1 MKRVF
6 LVIYV
11 ILFSIFISID
21 SVNAQSYNINTVNG
35 TTITGCSFTIYDSG
49 GSGGN
54 YSANED
60 YSVTICSG
68 SSNNVRLTFVSFN
81 TESNYDMLYVYDGPN
96 TGSPEV
102 AGSPFSGSTLPSAIT
117 STGSCI
123 TIRFSSDVSIQNSG
137 FQINT
142 SCVALPSYNMTNGLT
157 VNTCNALFYD
167 SGGPSGNYGN
177 NENITMTFCSGTTDA
192 LRITFTAFQT
202 SNSSDYL
209 EIYNGPNTASPLI
222 GSYHTSNNP
231 GTITSTG
238 TCLTFRFI
246 SNNNGNTTGWAASI
260 TCVPPPPPND
270 LCANAT
276 SLPCGTNNLAGT
288 TNFTTNVAHG
298 TGCTMSN
305 YGVWY
310 TFTGDGQQTTIS
322 STAASGYDHEMA
334 IASGTCGSLTNIA
347 CRDAFSGGTETH
359 TFITTPGVNYYV
371 YIAHYGDGNTT
382 TGNFTISRTCTPV
395 TVPSNDNCINATA
408 LTVNPDLNC
417 GVTTH
422 GDLSFAT
429 ASGNPV
435 TPCSGTAN
443 DDVWYSFVATS
454 SSHRIELL
462 NVTGSTTDLYHAVY
476 SGNCGSLTNILCS
489 DPNSS
494 TVTGLTPGNTY
505 YVRVYSY
512 GSTQTTTSFDI
523 CIGTPPPPPPNDE
536 CVNAIPL
543 TVNSDYNCADFVS
556 GTITSATPSAQAI
569 SPCSG
574 TPNDDVWY
582 SFVATSSSH
591 RIELLNVTGST
602 TDLYHAVYSG
612 NCGSLT
618 NILCSDPN
626 SSTVTGLTPGNT
638 YYVRVYTWSST
649 VGANVN
655 FDICIGTPP
664 PPGPGDLCNTAIAF
678 CTGTNYNFPTGVDN
692 GSAPAGPNYGC
703 LCTQPNPIWYYL
715 QIQDS
720 GPLSIEI
727 SSNCGDVDYAAWGP
741 FSNFTCNPADL
752 TSTGD
757 FCTTTPYDSPYGN
770 MVDCSYSTASTEYL
784 DIPNAQNG
792 EFYIV
797 MINNFAN
804 CTGTISFSQIGGSGT
819 TNCAIVA
826 PPVTNNGPICEGDE
840 LHLIVTY
847 PVAGATYSWTGPNG
861 FTSNQMNP
869 IIPNATSANAG
880 TYTLVITVGGISSPP
895 ETTIV
900 VVNPWITPNF
910 TQLGPY
916 CVGDTPDILPTTSN
930 NGITGTWSPSTIN
943 TSTPGTTTYTFTP
956 DAGQCA
962 YPVTM
967 DITITNLSATPI
979 FTALGPYCVGDTPGT
994 LPTTSNNGISGTWSP
1009 ATINT
1014 AVAGTTTYT
1023 FTPNAG
1029 QCANTTTM
1037 NVTVNQVTAI
1047 ATAGSILCNGGTT
1060 TVTVSASGGTAPY
1073 TGTGT
1078 FTVSAGTH
1086 NYTVTDANG
1095 CTDNT
1100 SITVTQP
1107 SALTASAT
1115 AGSILCNGGTTTV
1128 TVSASGGTAPYSG
1141 TGTFTVSAGT
1151 HNYTVTDAN
1160 GCTANT
1166 SVNVSEP
1173 TALTASATA
1182 GSILCNGGTTT
1193 VTVSASGGTAPY
1205 TGTGTFTVSAGTHNY
1220 TVTDANGCT
1229 ANTSVTVTQ
1238 PTALTASATAGS
1250 ILCNGGT
1257 TTVTVSASG
1266 GTAPYTGTG
1275 TFTVP
1280 AGTHNYTVTDA
1291 NGCSAN
1297 TSVNVTEPTV
1307 LSSSILSL
1315 VHQNCLTP
1323 GSASVTGVDGTPP
1336 YNYSWPAG
1344 AGGVSGGDANILTAG
1359 TYIVT
1364 ITDANA
1370 CNTTV
1375 NVVINDIGGL
1385 TANASVL
1392 SNVLCNGGNQGAI
1405 DINIISGT
1413 SPFIINWA
1421 SGSTTESS
1429 TNYTINGLIAGNYS
1443 ITITDVNSCQ
1453 TVVNANISEPTVL
1466 TATAIAGSILCNGG
1480 TTTVTVSASGGTA
1493 PYTGTG
1499 TFTVPAGTHNY
1510 TVTDANGCSA
1520 NTSVNVSEPTALN
1533 ISLNITNA
1541 SCHGETNGSI
1551 IANANGGT
1559 FPYLYSW
1566 SNGQYG
1572 QMINNLAAG
1581 TYTVTV
1587 SDLNNCTAVASGNV
1601 NQPDQIYVFLSSQP
1615 AQCGGNGGGSIASII
1630 GGTSPFNYIWSNG
1643 VSENNISNVSP
1654 GSYSITVIDSNNC
1667 TASQNVTIN
1676 TVGSLNVSISVLN
1689 PISCQ
1694 GYSDGSLTANVANGV
1709 EPYSYNWS
1717 NGINTSINNN
1727 LSTGTY
1733 FVVVTDQWGCNGSSS
1748 IILTEPTGITVNANI
1763 NNVTCYGYSNG
1774 TISVL
1779 VSGGS
1784 GNYSYLWNTGSIS
1797 SNISEL
1803 NSGSYQLTIVD
1814 GGVCTSTY
1822 SFEVTQPEEL
1832 ILSADVHNISCFGN
1846 VDGGIILTATGGT
1859 SPYNYSI
1866 YGNNN
1871 ILNGNQ
1877 FNNLVAGY
1885 YTCYVEDVNLCS
1897 DTVEVIISEPASLTA
1912 NFSYSNPSCIGNNN
1926 GEIIVN
1932 VTGGTEPYLFSWQNG
1947 SLDFNVITG
1956 LTEGIYNITITD
1968 NNNCQLY
1975 LPSITLTDAA
1985 IDCLVI
1991 PNAFTP
1997 NGDGIN
2003 DTWIIENLNLFPSAY
2018 VYVYNRWGQELWVGR
2033 PGNEWD
2039 GTFEGKLMPAGTYL
2053 YIIELFDGTTP
2064 YKGTVTIIY

>member
-1141 TGTFTVSAGT
+1141 TGNFTVSAGT

-1160 GCTANT
+1160 GCSANT
-1166 SVNVSEP
+1166 SVNVTEP
-1173 TALTASATA
+1173 TPLTATATA

-1205 TGTGTFTVSAGTHNY
+1205 TGTGTFTVS
-1220 TVTDANGCT
+1220 
-1229 ANTSVTVTQ
+1229 
-1238 PTALTASATAGS
+1238 
-1250 ILCNGGT
+1250 
-1257 TTVTVSASG
+1257 
-1266 GTAPYTGTG
+1266 
-1275 TFTVP
+1275 
-1280 AGTHNYTVTDA
+1280 
-1291 NGCSAN
+1291 
-1297 TSVNVTEPTV
+1297 
-1307 LSSSILSL
+1307 
-1315 VHQNCLTP
+1315 
-1323 GSASVTGVDGTPP
+1323 
-1336 YNYSWPAG
+1336 
-1344 AGGVSGGDANILTAG
+1344 
-1359 TYIVT
+1359 
-1364 ITDANA
+1364 
-1370 CNTTV
+1370 
-1375 NVVINDIGGL
+1375 
-1385 TANASVL
+1385 
-1392 SNVLCNGGNQGAI
+1392 
-1405 DINIISGT
+1405 
-1413 SPFIINWA
+1413 
-1421 SGSTTESS
+1421 
-1429 TNYTINGLIAGNYS
+1429 
-1443 ITITDVNSCQ
+1443 
-1453 TVVNANISEPTVL
+1453 
-1466 TATAIAGSILCNGG
+1466 
-1480 TTTVTVSASGGTA
+1480 
-1493 PYTGTG
+1493 
-1499 TFTVPAGTHNY
+1499 AGTHNY

>member
-1166 SVNVSEP
+1166 SVNVTQP
-1173 TALTASATA
+1173 TALTATATAGSILCNGGTTTVTVSASGGTAPYSGTGNFTVSAGTHNYTVTDANGCSANTSVNVTEPTPLTATATA

-1205 TGTGTFTVSAGTHNY
+1205 TGTGTFTVS
-1220 TVTDANGCT
+1220 
-1229 ANTSVTVTQ
+1229 
-1238 PTALTASATAGS
+1238 
-1250 ILCNGGT
+1250 
-1257 TTVTVSASG
+1257 
-1266 GTAPYTGTG
+1266 
-1275 TFTVP
+1275 
-1280 AGTHNYTVTDA
+1280 
-1291 NGCSAN
+1291 
-1297 TSVNVTEPTV
+1297 
-1307 LSSSILSL
+1307 
-1315 VHQNCLTP
+1315 
-1323 GSASVTGVDGTPP
+1323 
-1336 YNYSWPAG
+1336 
-1344 AGGVSGGDANILTAG
+1344 
-1359 TYIVT
+1359 
-1364 ITDANA
+1364 
-1370 CNTTV
+1370 
-1375 NVVINDIGGL
+1375 
-1385 TANASVL
+1385 
-1392 SNVLCNGGNQGAI
+1392 
-1405 DINIISGT
+1405 
-1413 SPFIINWA
+1413 
-1421 SGSTTESS
+1421 
-1429 TNYTINGLIAGNYS
+1429 
-1443 ITITDVNSCQ
+1443 
-1453 TVVNANISEPTVL
+1453 
-1466 TATAIAGSILCNGG
+1466 
-1480 TTTVTVSASGGTA
+1480 
-1493 PYTGTG
+1493 
-1499 TFTVPAGTHNY
+1499 AGTHNY

>member
-1 MKRVF
+1 
-6 LVIYV
+6 
-11 ILFSIFISID
+11 
-21 SVNAQSYNINTVNG
+21 
-35 TTITGCSFTIYDSG
+35 
-49 GSGGN
+49 
-54 YSANED
+54 
-60 YSVTICSG
+60 
-68 SSNNVRLTFVSFN
+68 
-81 TESNYDMLYVYDGPN
+81 
-96 TGSPEV
+96 
-102 AGSPFSGSTLPSAIT
+102 
-117 STGSCI
+117 
-123 TIRFSSDVSIQNSG
+123 
-137 FQINT
+137 
-142 SCVALPSYNMTNGLT
+142 
-157 VNTCNALFYD
+157 
-167 SGGPSGNYGN
+167 
-177 NENITMTFCSGTTDA
+177 
-192 LRITFTAFQT
+192 
-202 SNSSDYL
+202 
-209 EIYNGPNTASPLI
+209 
-222 GSYHTSNNP
+222 
-231 GTITSTG
+231 
-238 TCLTFRFI
+238 
-246 SNNNGNTTGWAASI
+246 
-260 TCVPPPPPND
+260 
-270 LCANAT
+270 
-276 SLPCGTNNLAGT
+276 
-288 TNFTTNVAHG
+288 
-298 TGCTMSN
+298 
-305 YGVWY
+305 
-310 TFTGDGQQTTIS
+310 
-322 STAASGYDHEMA
+322 
-334 IASGTCGSLTNIA
+334 
-347 CRDAFSGGTETH
+347 
-359 TFITTPGVNYYV
+359 
-371 YIAHYGDGNTT
+371 
-382 TGNFTISRTCTPV
+382 
-395 TVPSNDNCINATA
+395 
-408 LTVNPDLNC
+408 
-417 GVTTH
+417 
-422 GDLSFAT
+422 
-429 ASGNPV
+429 
-435 TPCSGTAN
+435 
-443 DDVWYSFVATS
+443 
-454 SSHRIELL
+454 
-462 NVTGSTTDLYHAVY
+462 
-476 SGNCGSLTNILCS
+476 
-489 DPNSS
+489 
-494 TVTGLTPGNTY
+494 
-505 YVRVYSY
+505 
-512 GSTQTTTSFDI
+512 
-523 CIGTPPPPPPNDE
+523 
-536 CVNAIPL
+536 
-543 TVNSDYNCADFVS
+543 
-556 GTITSATPSAQAI
+556 
-569 SPCSG
+569 
-574 TPNDDVWY
+574 
-582 SFVATSSSH
+582 
-591 RIELLNVTGST
+591 
-602 TDLYHAVYSG
+602 
-612 NCGSLT
+612 
-618 NILCSDPN
+618 
-626 SSTVTGLTPGNT
+626 
-638 YYVRVYTWSST
+638 
-649 VGANVN
+649 
-655 FDICIGTPP
+655 
-664 PPGPGDLCNTAIAF
+664 
-678 CTGTNYNFPTGVDN
+678 
-692 GSAPAGPNYGC
+692 
-703 LCTQPNPIWYYL
+703 
-715 QIQDS
+715 
-720 GPLSIEI
+720 
-727 SSNCGDVDYAAWGP
+727 
-741 FSNFTCNPADL
+741 
-752 TSTGD
+752 
-757 FCTTTPYDSPYGN
+757 
-770 MVDCSYSTASTEYL
+770 
-784 DIPNAQNG
+784 
-792 EFYIV
+792 
-797 MINNFAN
+797 
-804 CTGTISFSQIGGSGT
+804 
-819 TNCAIVA
+819 
-826 PPVTNNGPICEGDE
+826 
-840 LHLIVTY
+840 
-847 PVAGATYSWTGPNG
+847 
-861 FTSNQMNP
+861 
-869 IIPNATSANAG
+869 
-880 TYTLVITVGGISSPP
+880 
-895 ETTIV
+895 
-900 VVNPWITPNF
+900 
-910 TQLGPY
+910 
-916 CVGDTPDILPTTSN
+916 
-930 NGITGTWSPSTIN
+930 
-943 TSTPGTTTYTFTP
+943 
-956 DAGQCA
+956 
-962 YPVTM
+962 
-967 DITITNLSATPI
+967 
-979 FTALGPYCVGDTPGT
+979 
-994 LPTTSNNGISGTWSP
+994 
-1009 ATINT
+1009 
-1014 AVAGTTTYT
+1014 
-1023 FTPNAG
+1023 
-1029 QCANTTTM
+1029 
-1037 NVTVNQVTAI
+1037 
-1047 ATAGSILCNGGTT
+1047 
-1060 TVTVSASGGTAPY
+1060 
-1073 TGTGT
+1073 TGT
-1078 FTVSAGTH
+1078 FTVPAGTH

-1095 CTDNT
+1095 C
-1100 SITVTQP
+1100 S
-1107 SALTASAT
+1107 
-1115 AGSILCNGGTTTV
+1115 
-1128 TVSASGGTAPYSG
+1128 
-1141 TGTFTVSAGT
+1141 
-1151 HNYTVTDAN
+1151 
-1160 GCTANT
+1160 ANT
-1166 SVNVSEP
+1166 SVNVTEP
-1173 TALTASATA
+1173 TPLTATATA

-1229 ANTSVTVTQ
+1229 ANTSVNVTQ
-1238 PTALTASATAGS
+1238 PTALTATATAGSILCNGGTTTVTVSASGGTAPYSGTGNFTVSAGTHNYTVTDANGCSANTSVNVTEPTPLTATATAGS

-1275 TFTVP
+1275 TFTV
-1280 AGTHNYTVTDA
+1280 
-1291 NGCSAN
+1291 S
-1297 TSVNVTEPTV
+1297 
-1307 LSSSILSL
+1307 
-1315 VHQNCLTP
+1315 
-1323 GSASVTGVDGTPP
+1323 
-1336 YNYSWPAG
+1336 
-1344 AGGVSGGDANILTAG
+1344 
-1359 TYIVT
+1359 
-1364 ITDANA
+1364 
-1370 CNTTV
+1370 
-1375 NVVINDIGGL
+1375 
-1385 TANASVL
+1385 
-1392 SNVLCNGGNQGAI
+1392 
-1405 DINIISGT
+1405 
-1413 SPFIINWA
+1413 
-1421 SGSTTESS
+1421 
-1429 TNYTINGLIAGNYS
+1429 
-1443 ITITDVNSCQ
+1443 
-1453 TVVNANISEPTVL
+1453 
-1466 TATAIAGSILCNGG
+1466 
-1480 TTTVTVSASGGTA
+1480 
-1493 PYTGTG
+1493 
-1499 TFTVPAGTHNY
+1499 AGTHNY

>member
-1 MKRVF
+1 
-6 LVIYV
+6 
-11 ILFSIFISID
+11 
-21 SVNAQSYNINTVNG
+21 
-35 TTITGCSFTIYDSG
+35 
-49 GSGGN
+49 
-54 YSANED
+54 
-60 YSVTICSG
+60 
-68 SSNNVRLTFVSFN
+68 
-81 TESNYDMLYVYDGPN
+81 MLYVYDGPN

-489 DPNSS
+489 DPNYS

-1166 SVNVSEP
+1166 SVNVTQP
-1173 TALTASATA
+1173 TALTATATAGSILCNGGTTTVTVSASGGTAPYSGTGNFTVSAGTHNYTVTDANGCSANTSVNVTEPTPLTATATA

-1205 TGTGTFTVSAGTHNY
+1205 TGTGTFTVS
-1220 TVTDANGCT
+1220 
-1229 ANTSVTVTQ
+1229 
-1238 PTALTASATAGS
+1238 
-1250 ILCNGGT
+1250 
-1257 TTVTVSASG
+1257 
-1266 GTAPYTGTG
+1266 
-1275 TFTVP
+1275 
-1280 AGTHNYTVTDA
+1280 
-1291 NGCSAN
+1291 
-1297 TSVNVTEPTV
+1297 
-1307 LSSSILSL
+1307 
-1315 VHQNCLTP
+1315 
-1323 GSASVTGVDGTPP
+1323 
-1336 YNYSWPAG
+1336 
-1344 AGGVSGGDANILTAG
+1344 
-1359 TYIVT
+1359 
-1364 ITDANA
+1364 
-1370 CNTTV
+1370 
-1375 NVVINDIGGL
+1375 
-1385 TANASVL
+1385 
-1392 SNVLCNGGNQGAI
+1392 
-1405 DINIISGT
+1405 
-1413 SPFIINWA
+1413 
-1421 SGSTTESS
+1421 
-1429 TNYTINGLIAGNYS
+1429 
-1443 ITITDVNSCQ
+1443 
-1453 TVVNANISEPTVL
+1453 
-1466 TATAIAGSILCNGG
+1466 
-1480 TTTVTVSASGGTA
+1480 
-1493 PYTGTG
+1493 
-1499 TFTVPAGTHNY
+1499 AGTHNY